1 MGRSQSPMHVS
12 RARAIGHQH
21 KAEKIQTETRT
32 PSIQGKGMPN
42 LEGIAE
48 YVMGETYCSPT

>member
-1 MGRSQSPMHVS
+1 MHVS